1 MPELIRLLA
10 GRCACG
16 TCRTETAARIA
27 LGKLLQQAAVGRQ
40 PESNVTV
47 ATLLDEY
54 AAIAEWELSTREANE
69 GYIRRTIK
77 PRARAPPGPQGAR
90 PHPGGLALVC
100 SGLRVPGRD
109 ISPGVPD
116 ARQSR
121 RVRPRRTRPGHVR
134 RVVSRGPPCTGSREG
149 PPGRTQWVPVSVCTL
164 ADGLAEGWRSRGG
177 PGQVP
182 PPVLMTCGNGS
193 GGTALRGHSLIISSP
208 GGQEARWKLSTR
220 VTDALAEEGGLR

>member
-69 GYIRRTIK
+69 GYIRRTNK

-90 PHPGGLALVC
+90 PHPG
-100 SGLRVPGRD
+100 
-109 ISPGVPD
+109 
-116 ARQSR
+116 
-121 RVRPRRTRPGHVR
+121 
-134 RVVSRGPPCTGSREG
+134 
-149 PPGRTQWVPVSVCTL
+149 
-164 ADGLAEGWRSRGG
+164 
-177 PGQVP
+177 
-182 PPVLMTCGNGS
+182 
-193 GGTALRGHSLIISSP
+193 
-208 GGQEARWKLSTR
+208 
-220 VTDALAEEGGLR
+220 

>member
-1 MPELIRLLA
+1 MIRLLA

-77 PRARAPPGPQGAR
+77 PALGHLQVRKVRGPILDKLYARSKRCSDPSCTGR
-90 PHPGGLALVC
+90 PFTEHR
-100 SGLRVPGRD
+100 RVPVLIADPADSRPGWEQAAGRLRD
-109 ISPGVPD
+109 AIAAGELAPAEPLPSVRELNDLQGVP
-116 ARQSR
+116 RGCPQR
-121 RVRPRRTRPGHVR
+121 RSSTPLP
-134 RVVSRGPPCTGSREG
+134 S
-149 PPGRTQWVPVSVCTL
+149 W
-164 ADGLAEGWRSRGG
+164 
-177 PGQVP
+177 
-182 PPVLMTCGNGS
+182 LMS
-193 GGTALRGHSLIISSP
+193 G
-208 GGQEARWKLSTR
+208 
-220 VTDALAEEGGLR
+220 